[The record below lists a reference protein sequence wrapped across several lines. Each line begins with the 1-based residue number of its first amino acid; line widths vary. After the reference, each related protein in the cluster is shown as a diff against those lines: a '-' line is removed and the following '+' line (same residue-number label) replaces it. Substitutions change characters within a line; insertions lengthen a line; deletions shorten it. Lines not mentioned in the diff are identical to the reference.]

1 MTFLEFVYIMFLK
14 GCLRAAKGYCFWC
27 ITLCFVLLQSCVCL
41 GKLYFIPEKLFF
53 IYKAIGMS
61 GCLTH
66 IHCME
71 HCKHVSWFV
80 FSKYVFCKCIPC
92 AFQQLEIIF
101 YTVGHQKITFLYFGD
116 PFLGFSTTFDKICC
130 QTITDVIFGN
140 KNWPK
145 KTPPPPP
152 FSMLFCF
159 QVCILLCQN
168 RFGVAGACPD
178 TSHANAE
185 KIYFKTKNSIES
197 GGRGRENIECSWNG
211 PGGLTNF

>member
-145 KTPPPPP
+145 KPSPLPH
-152 FSMLFCF
+152 FQCCF
-159 QVCILLCQN
+159 VFKFVSCFVRTNLGLLGRVQTL
-168 RFGVAGACPD
+168 P
-178 TSHANAE
+178 TQMPKKSIS
-185 KIYFKTKNSIES
+185 KQKTALKVGGG
-197 GGRGRENIECSWNG
+197 GGRTQNVVGMG
-211 PGGLTNF
+211 PGG

>member
-1 MTFLEFVYIMFLK
+1 MFVYQCGAKIAEQMRNNVYLSCYWTWEIGENRETGPNKKMFSNLCFKNGWFWVMTFLEFVYIMFLK

-92 AFQQLEIIF
+92 AF
-101 YTVGHQKITFLYFGD
+101 
-116 PFLGFSTTFDKICC
+116 
-130 QTITDVIFGN
+130 
-140 KNWPK
+140 
-145 KTPPPPP
+145 
-152 FSMLFCF
+152 
-159 QVCILLCQN
+159 
-168 RFGVAGACPD
+168 
-178 TSHANAE
+178 
-185 KIYFKTKNSIES
+185 
-197 GGRGRENIECSWNG
+197 
-211 PGGLTNF
+211 

>member
-145 KTPPPPP
+145 KTPPPSPIFNAVL
-152 FSMLFCF
+152 FSSLYFALSDQIWGCWGVSRHFPRKCRKNLF
-159 QVCILLCQN
+159 QN
-168 RFGVAGACPD
+168 KKQ
-178 TSHANAE
+178 H
-185 KIYFKTKNSIES
+185 
-197 GGRGRENIECSWNG
+197 
-211 PGGLTNF
+211 